1 VNSLMQ
7 QLVGDQ
13 LHDRLKAAFEE
24 ATLYDVE
31 DRLEEIQVPTLVVG
45 GRQDPIDP
53 PLDPTLVNVP
63 NNYLYFAQAT
73 RYHFNP
79 TMGNLL
85 KMFWTTLTLK

>member
-45 GRQDPIDP
+45 GRQDP
-53 PLDPTLVNVP
+53 TLVNVP